1 MLQGSSS
8 KGEKYS
14 ILQVMIISSYSTIAR
29 TYENPEVRQRAVSV
43 ISSRDLLESIGSNPA
58 EYAEKRNKFVLNER
72 YDFFALG
79 MNALKWT
86 PQNSKVT

>member
-1 MLQGSSS
+1 M
-8 KGEKYS
+8 
-14 ILQVMIISSYSTIAR
+14 IIISSYFFDDRVDLPSTYGI
-29 TYENPEVRQRAVSV
+29 RQQAVSV

-58 EYAEKRNKFVLNER
+58 EYAEERNEFVLNER
-72 YDFFALG
+72 SDFFALG

>member
-1 MLQGSSS
+1 
-8 KGEKYS
+8 
-14 ILQVMIISSYSTIAR
+14 
-29 TYENPEVRQRAVSV
+29 V

-58 EYAEKRNKFVLNER
+58 EYAEERNQFVLNER
-72 YDFFALG
+72 SDFFALG